1 MDKTNIKMA
10 GVYAGLLLAWWG
22 GWLTLDAWRT
32 EHLLTNVNK
41 WVEFRQDIIF
51 CAISAMFSVLALL
64 MHERK
69 KTAVWS
75 LVFTLA
81 VMLIITALI
90 VGGSS
95 FIHWQFNT
103 AMFWSLYQWAGLVPL
118 ALVPFV
124 TFFLARIDDFF

>member
-32 EHLLTNVNK
+32 EHLLTNVDK

-51 CAISAMFSVLALL
+51 CVISAMFSVLALL

-95 FIHWQFNT
+95 FIYWQFKVE
-103 AMFWSLYQWAGLVPL
+103 SVK
-118 ALVPFV
+118 VV
-124 TFFLARIDDFF
+124 